1 MSTEE
6 VNAVNYEILGEALAE
21 TIIANGYKWIEYEDN
36 DYTIDIDW
44 VSLLHDTGRGLNL
57 HIEDPYYI
65 LEEPEIRAA
74 IHGALEW
81 VIELQVD
88 LQYIHLHDAKEFMP

>member
-6 VNAVNYEILGEALAE
+6 DTAVNYTELGEALAE
-21 TIIANGYKWIEYEDN
+21 TIIANGYKWIEYEED
-36 DYTIDIDW
+36 DYTLEIDW
-44 VSLLHDTGRGLNL
+44 LPLLYDTGRALGMY
-57 HIEDPYYI
+57 IDDPYYI

-74 IHGALEW
+74 IHNALEW

-88 LQYIHLHDAKEFMP
+88 LQYIHLHSAKEFMP